1 MIATKEKELTK
12 QEQYEIL
19 ERYQGDWCSFIEEQL
34 EIELWS
40 FMRAIIDSV
49 QKNQRTSVRA
59 CHGSSKTITA
69 AAIGVCFLNL
79 YKDSVVITT
88 APGERQVKDLL
99 WKEIRNFY
107 RKFGG
112 DRLVGKCQEL
122 NVKVCEEEGAE
133 SYMIGFTTIQ
143 APRAEGYHAPN
154 ILWIIDEAKG
164 VNPLIYDA
172 MEGSMTGGFARALE
186 ISTTDGAD
194 QQCLFRQHHTAK
206 RSTWNCLNL
215 SAFDSPFLNPKD
227 YQKEY
232 NRHGNKLLLEYGK
245 KPNKTEWPI
254 EKSKQIQ
261 VATPGWVDDHRDDWK
276 VKRPEMWETKILGDF
291 WELGADNMVPLKWVL
306 SAVNA
311 TMSEPLI
318 KTQLKKGSVL
328 DGMITVI
335 PKYKDIDI
343 DRLMQLDTD
352 QIKKEIQDK
361 VIDGNGDRNR
371 QRIKTGKRKWKV
383 EYGVDIAR
391 MGDDSCVMWKKV
403 DKIVYDALVWE
414 KKKIPE
420 TIGKIIKEIKSN
432 ESINIDPKSDII
444 TKVDADGMGVDVFDS
459 LAEQGYPT
467 IGIFGASGAYNPD
480 QFLNRRAEI
489 WWCTRLIFGRQYEEG
504 NVISIPDDPELIEDL
519 TGLKY
524 KTKPDGRIKAEDKE
538 EYKKRLKRSPDKGD
552 ALVYL
557 LAEEKYD
564 PSMDQYFSEEQVS
577 EGVNI

>member
-1 MIATKEKELTK
+1 MTATKEKELTK

-59 CHGSSKTITA
+59 CHGSSKTICA
-69 AAIGVCFLNL
+69 AAIGVTFLNL
-79 YKDSVVITT
+79 YEDSIVITT

-122 NVKVCEEEGAE
+122 NIKVSEEQGAE
-133 SYMIGFTTIQ
+133 SYMIGFTTTQ
-143 APRAEGYHAPN
+143 APKAEGYHAPN

-164 VNPLIYDA
+164 VYPWIYDS

-194 QQCLFRQHHTAK
+194 QQCPFRQHHTAK
-206 RSTWNCLNL
+206 RSKWNCLNL

-232 NRHGNKLLLEYGK
+232 NRYGNKLLLEYGK
-245 KPNKTEWPI
+245 KPNKAEWPI
-254 EKSKQIQ
+254 EKSRQIQ

-291 WELGADNMVPLKWVL
+291 WELGADNMIPLKWVL

-311 TMSEPLI
+311 VIEDEVPADKKI
-318 KTQLKKGSVL
+318 KVKKGSLL
-328 DGMITVI
+328 DKIIDTE
-335 PKYKDIDI
+335 IDI
-343 DRLMQLDTD
+343 ERLMSIDPTKMRQ
-352 QIKKEIQDK
+352 EIQAGITDG
-361 VIDGNGDRNR
+361 DGNGKRAA
-371 QRIKTGKRKWKV
+371 TGKRKWKI
-383 EYGVDIAR
+383 EYGADIAR
-391 MGDDSCVMWKKV
+391 YGDDTTVVWKKI
-403 DKIVYDALVWE
+403 DKIVYPAITWGHKDIA
-414 KKKIPE
+414 E
-420 TIGKIIKEIKSN
+420 TSGIIIREIKSN
-432 ESINIDPKSDII
+432 ASVEIDPKKDILV
-444 TKVDADGMGVDVFDS
+444 KVDADGLGVGVFDNV
-459 LAEQGYPT
+459 AAQGYPAM
-467 IGIFGASGAYNPD
+467 GIFGAEKAYD
-480 QFLNRRAEI
+480 RDEYYNRRAEI
-489 WWCTRLIFGRQYEEG
+489 WWTTRLIFKRQYEEG
-504 NVISIPDDPELIEDL
+504 NVISIPDDDELIEDL

-524 KTKPDGRIKAEDKE
+524 KIMPDSRIKAELKE
-538 EYKKRLKRSPDKGD
+538 EYKKRLGRSPDKGD
-552 ALVYL
+552 GLVYL